1 MAMEASVQ
9 KQVDRFCHQYLQLE
23 QHLDYPEPQN
33 IRLPEVQDV
42 IYQRL
47 FADDSLPGGPPPLR
61 YQVRVLKEL
70 VSRIESS
77 IDDWDE
83 HVSCVTLA
91 AVKTAFSDREQ
102 GVSDGLMSSLSV
114 LFSTPAPNEDDA
126 VQQKCRVV
134 YHLASL
140 PDHEASINLFENR
153 SLVAAGGTTGLRT
166 WEAALHLGQLL
177 CQDLSIVSGKRVLEL
192 GTGTGYLAILC
203 IKYLGSTH
211 VIASDGSDDVINNL
225 PENLFLNQLEGSD
238 AIRPMDL
245 KWGYALV
252 GTEEE
257 RWNGGRPLD
266 VVLGADITYDPS
278 IIPALVSTLLELFGL
293 YPHVEVIIAATQR
306 NLETFQVF
314 LVKCRNE
321 GLKVEDVS
329 FEIPSRDQQ
338 EGPFYNDQVAIR
350 ICRVSKL

>member
-1 MAMEASVQ
+1 MAMEASVR

-23 QHLDYPEPQN
+23 QSLDYPEPQN

-70 VSRIESS
+70 VSRIEAS

-83 HVSCVTLA
+83 H
-91 AVKTAFSDREQ
+91 

-134 YHLASL
+134 YHLASS

-177 CQDLSIVSGKRVLEL
+177 CQDPSIVSGKRVLEL

-314 LVKCRNE
+314 LVKCRDE

>member
-1 MAMEASVQ
+1 MEASVR
-9 KQVDRFCHQYLQLE
+9 KQVDRFCRQYLQLE
-23 QHLDYPEPQN
+23 QTLDYPEPQY
-33 IRLPEVQDV
+33 IRLPEVQDS

-70 VSRIESS
+70 ISRIEVS
-77 IDDWDE
+77 IEDWDA
-83 HVSCVTLA
+83 H
-91 AVKTAFSDREQ
+91 

-126 VQQKCRVV
+126 AQQKCRVV

-140 PDHEASINLFENR
+140 PGHEAHINLFENR
-153 SLVAAGGTTGLRT
+153 SLIAAGGTTGLRT

-177 CQDLSIVSGKRVLEL
+177 CRDPSIVSGKRVLEL

-203 IKYLGSTH
+203 VKYLGSTH

-278 IIPALVSTLLELFGL
+278 IIPDLVSTLLELFGI

-314 LVKCRNE
+314 LAKCRDE
-321 GLKVEDVS
+321 ALKVEDVS

-350 ICRVSKL
+350 ICRMFDSKSGVSLCKTRAEGFVLTR

>member
-1 MAMEASVQ
+1 MEASVQ

-23 QHLDYPEPQN
+23 QNLDYPEPQN

-70 VSRIESS
+70 VSRIEAS

-83 HVSCVTLA
+83 H
-91 AVKTAFSDREQ
+91 

-177 CQDLSIVSGKRVLEL
+177 CQNPSIVSGKRVLEL

-306 NLETFQVF
+306 NLETFRVF
-314 LVKCRNE
+314 LVKCRDE

>member
-1 MAMEASVQ
+1 MEASVQ
-9 KQVDRFCHQYLQLE
+9 RQVDRFCHQYLQLE
-23 QHLDYPEPQN
+23 QNLDYPEPQN

-70 VSRIESS
+70 VSRIEAS

-83 HVSCVTLA
+83 H
-91 AVKTAFSDREQ
+91 

-126 VQQKCRVV
+126 MQQKCRVV

-177 CQDLSIVSGKRVLEL
+177 CQDPSIVSGKRVLEL

-278 IIPALVSTLLELFGL
+278 IIPALVGTLLQLFGL

-314 LVKCRNE
+314 LVKCRDE

>member
-1 MAMEASVQ
+1 MEASVQ
-9 KQVDRFCHQYLQLE
+9 KQIDRFCRQYLQLE
-23 QHLDYPEPQN
+23 QTLNYPEPQY
-33 IRLPEVQDV
+33 IRRSDVQEA

-47 FADDSLPGGPPPLR
+47 FAEDALPGGYPPLR

-70 VSRIESS
+70 ISRIEAS
-77 IDDWDE
+77 IEDWDE
-83 HVSCVTLA
+83 H
-91 AVKTAFSDREQ
+91 E
-102 GVSDGLMSSLSV
+102 VSDALMSSLSV

-126 VQQKCRVV
+126 VQQKYPVV

-140 PDHEASINLFENR
+140 PGHEAHIDLLENR
-153 SLVAAGGTTGLRT
+153 ALIAAGGTTGLRT

-177 CQDLSIVSGKRVLEL
+177 CHYPSIVSGKRVLEL
-192 GTGTGYLAILC
+192 GAGTGYLSILC
-203 IKYLGSTH
+203 VKYLGATH

-225 PENLFLNQLEGSD
+225 PENLFLNQLQGSS
-238 AIRPMDL
+238 AIRLMDL
-245 KWGYALV
+245 KWGHALV

-266 VVLGADITYDPS
+266 VVLGADITFDPS
-278 IIPALVSTLLELFGL
+278 IIPDLVSTLLNLYGL

-306 NLETFQVF
+306 NLQTFQVF
-314 LVKCRNE
+314 LERCQQE

-329 FEIPSRDQQ
+329 FEIPPRDQQ

-350 ICRVSKL
+350 ICKVSKS

>member
-1 MAMEASVQ
+1 
-9 KQVDRFCHQYLQLE
+9 
-23 QHLDYPEPQN
+23 
-33 IRLPEVQDV
+33 
-42 IYQRL
+42 
-47 FADDSLPGGPPPLR
+47 
-61 YQVRVLKEL
+61 
-70 VSRIESS
+70 
-77 IDDWDE
+77 
-83 HVSCVTLA
+83 
-91 AVKTAFSDREQ
+91 
-102 GVSDGLMSSLSV
+102 MSSLSV

-126 VQQKCRVV
+126 AQQKCRVV

-140 PDHEASINLFENR
+140 PGHDAHISLFENR
-153 SLVAAGGTTGLRT
+153 SLIAAGGTTGLRT

-177 CQDLSIVSGKRVLEL
+177 CQDPSIVSGKRVLEL
-192 GTGTGYLAILC
+192 GTGTGYLSILC
-203 IKYLGSTH
+203 VKYLQSTH

-225 PENLFLNQLEGSD
+225 PENLFLNQLEGSN

-266 VVLGADITYDPS
+266 IVLGADITYDPS
-278 IIPALVSTLLELFGL
+278 IIPALVNTLLELFGL

-306 NLETFQVF
+306 NLQTFQVF
-314 LVKCRNE
+314 LERCLEE

-329 FEIPSRDQQ
+329 FEIPPRDRQ

-350 ICRVSKL
+350 ICKVSKL

>member
-23 QHLDYPEPQN
+23 HNLDYPEPQN

-70 VSRIESS
+70 VSRIEAS

-83 HVSCVTLA
+83 H
-91 AVKTAFSDREQ
+91 

-140 PDHEASINLFENR
+140 PDHEARINLFENR

-177 CQDLSIVSGKRVLEL
+177 CRDPSIVSGKRVLEL

-314 LVKCRNE
+314 LVKCRDE
-321 GLKVEDVS
+321 RLRVEDVS

>member
-1 MAMEASVQ
+1 MAMEASVRM
-9 KQVDRFCHQYLQLE
+9 QVDRFCHQYLQLE
-23 QHLDYPEPQN
+23 HNLDYPEPRN

-70 VSRIESS
+70 VSRIEAS

-83 HVSCVTLA
+83 H
-91 AVKTAFSDREQ
+91 

-140 PDHEASINLFENR
+140 PGHEARINLFENR

-177 CQDLSIVSGKRVLEL
+177 CQDPGIVSGKRVLEL

-245 KWGYALV
+245 RWGYALV

-314 LVKCRNE
+314 LVKCRDE

-329 FEIPSRDQQ
+329 FEISSRDQQ

>member
-1 MAMEASVQ
+1 MVMEASVR

-23 QHLDYPEPQN
+23 QNLNYPEPQN
-33 IRLPEVQDV
+33 IRLPEVQDA

-70 VSRIESS
+70 VSRIEAS

-83 HVSCVTLA
+83 H
-91 AVKTAFSDREQ
+91 

-177 CQDLSIVSGKRVLEL
+177 CQDPSIVSRKRVLEL

-314 LVKCRNE
+314 LVKCRDE

>member
-9 KQVDRFCHQYLQLE
+9 KQVDRFCYQYLQLE

-70 VSRIESS
+70 VSRIEAS

-83 HVSCVTLA
+83 H
-91 AVKTAFSDREQ
+91 

-177 CQDLSIVSGKRVLEL
+177 CQDPSIVSGKRVLEL

-293 YPHVEVIIAATQR
+293 YPHIEVIIAATQR

-314 LVKCRNE
+314 LDKCRDE

>member
-23 QHLDYPEPQN
+23 QNLDYPEPQN

-70 VSRIESS
+70 VSRIEAS

-83 HVSCVTLA
+83 H
-91 AVKTAFSDREQ
+91 
-102 GVSDGLMSSLSV
+102 GVSDGLMSCLSV

-177 CQDLSIVSGKRVLEL
+177 CHDPSIVSGKRVLEL

-314 LVKCRNE
+314 LVKCRDE

-329 FEIPSRDQQ
+329 FENPSRDQQ

>member
-1 MAMEASVQ
+1 MDASVQ
-9 KQVDRFCHQYLQLE
+9 KQVDRFCYQYLQLE
-23 QHLDYPEPQN
+23 QKLDYPEPHN
-33 IRLPEVQDV
+33 IRLPEVQDT

-47 FADDSLPGGPPPLR
+47 FADESLPGGPPPLR

-70 VSRIESS
+70 VSRIEAS

-83 HVSCVTLA
+83 H
-91 AVKTAFSDREQ
+91 

-140 PDHEASINLFENR
+140 PDHEARINLFENR

-177 CQDLSIVSGKRVLEL
+177 CQDPSIVSGKRVLEL

-225 PENLFLNQLEGSD
+225 PENLFLNQLEGSNTL
-238 AIRPMDL
+238 RPMDL

-293 YPHVEVIIAATQR
+293 YPHIEVIIAATQR
-306 NLETFQVF
+306 NLETFRVF
-314 LVKCRNE
+314 LVKCRDE

-338 EGPFYNDQVAIR
+338 DGPFYNDQVAIR

>member
-1 MAMEASVQ
+1 
-9 KQVDRFCHQYLQLE
+9 
-23 QHLDYPEPQN
+23 
-33 IRLPEVQDV
+33 
-42 IYQRL
+42 
-47 FADDSLPGGPPPLR
+47 
-61 YQVRVLKEL
+61 
-70 VSRIESS
+70 
-77 IDDWDE
+77 
-83 HVSCVTLA
+83 
-91 AVKTAFSDREQ
+91 
-102 GVSDGLMSSLSV
+102 MSSLSV

>member
-1 MAMEASVQ
+1 MEASVQ
-9 KQVDRFCHQYLQLE
+9 KQIDRFCRQYLQLE
-23 QHLDYPEPQN
+23 QTLDYPEPQN
-33 IRLPEVQDV
+33 IRRSDVQDV

-47 FADDSLPGGPPPLR
+47 FAEDALPGGSPPLR
-61 YQVRVLKEL
+61 YQLRVLKEL
-70 VSRIESS
+70 ISRIEAS
-77 IDDWDE
+77 IEDWDE
-83 HVSCVTLA
+83 H
-91 AVKTAFSDREQ
+91 
-102 GVSDGLMSSLSV
+102 GVSDDLMSSLSV
-114 LFSTPAPNEDDA
+114 LFSAPAPNEDDA
-126 VQQKCRVV
+126 VQQKYPAV

-140 PDHEASINLFENR
+140 PGHEAHINLFENR
-153 SLVAAGGTTGLRT
+153 ALIAAGGTTGLRT

-177 CQDLSIVSGKRVLEL
+177 CHDPSIISGKRVLEL
-192 GTGTGYLAILC
+192 GAGTGYLSILC
-203 IKYLGSTH
+203 VKYLGATH

-225 PENLFLNQLEGSD
+225 PENLFLNQLQGSS
-238 AIRPMDL
+238 AIRLMDL

-278 IIPALVSTLLELFGL
+278 IIPDLVSTLLDLFGL

-306 NLETFQVF
+306 NLQTFQVF
-314 LVKCRNE
+314 LERCQGE

-329 FEIPSRDQQ
+329 FEIPPRDQQ

-350 ICRVSKL
+350 ICKVSKS